1 MFSKDVNGQYIV
13 IIKYVTTSVTLNIL
27 DIEEITLIEDNLML
41 FTYKPEK
48 NMKNEKF
55 RSKEQE
61 TIMKIYNKM
70 KNKAL
75 QITDEK
81 NLKKTKVDKTKK
93 LKQQLQKNLLDIF

>member
-1 MFSKDVNGQYIV
+1 MFSKDLNGQYIV

-27 DIEEITLIEDNLML
+27 EIEDISITEENLLL

-48 NMKNEKF
+48 NLKNEKF
-55 RSKEQE
+55 RSKEND
-61 TIMKIYNKM
+61 TILNIYNKM

-81 NLKKTKVDKTKK
+81 NLKKTEADKTKK
-93 LKQQLQKNLLDIF
+93 FKQQLQKNLLDIF

>member
-27 DIEEITLIEDNLML
+27 DIEDISLVEENLLL

-55 RSKEQE
+55 RSKEND
-61 TIMKIYNKM
+61 TIIKIYNKM

-75 QITDEK
+75 QILDEK
-81 NLKKTKVDKTKK
+81 NIKKTEVDRNKK
-93 LKQQLQKNLLDIF
+93 LKMQLQKNLLDIF

>member
-1 MFSKDVNGQYIV
+1 MFSKDINGQYIV

-27 DIEEITLIEDNLML
+27 DIEEISLTEDNLML

-81 NLKKTKVDKTKK
+81 NVKKTEVDKTKK

>member
-1 MFSKDVNGQYIV
+1 MFSKDVDGQYIV

-27 DIEEITLIEDNLML
+27 DIENITLTDDNLLL
-41 FTYKPEK
+41 FTYKEEK

-55 RSKEQE
+55 RSKEHE

-75 QITDEK
+75 QVVDEK
-81 NLKKTKVDKTKK
+81 NVKKTEVDRNKK
-93 LKQQLQKNLLDIF
+93 LKAQLQKNLMDIF